1 MSYASFFL
9 GHTMDLQEKVTT
21 RELEAAAEAMVLRQ
35 ELERVKAELAEV
47 KDVVGAVELENAKD
61 LVMQEFLASEDHTL
75 ELQGYD
81 AKG

>member
-1 MSYASFFL
+1 MSYTSFFL
-9 GHTMDLQEKVTT
+9 GHTMDLQEKLTAQ
-21 RELEAAAEAMVLRQ
+21 ELENAAKAVVLRQ

-47 KDVVGAVELENAKD
+47 KDVVGAVGLENAKD
-61 LVMQEFLASEDHTL
+61 LAVQEFLASEDHAL